1 MRPMRCDP
9 RRATARS
16 SMTRMSERGPDG
28 AALHRPGLA
37 NSVLTLAH
45 SPVARPLHHR
55 ARVRPF
61 LVLSMTALLALPAAG
76 CIIPPS
82 LSVDVQDAGVDSPPS
97 ITSVR
102 SDLQELPE
110 PGPIL
115 FQANPNSSGQS
126 LNLTLLDTDLNDTLY
141 AQIYVDYTVQQP
153 TPARSVCTPAS
164 ATGTATRTST
174 CPLAGLCLA
183 ADVGVDRLM
192 EIVVFDR
199 EVLTVG
205 SPTFKAIP
213 AGGQSTAR
221 TYILKC
227 TS

>member
-1 MRPMRCDP
+1 MRPMRCDV
-9 RRATARS
+9 RRATVRG
-16 SMTRMSERGPDG
+16 SMTRMSELGPGATAIYRRGF
-28 AALHRPGLA
+28 A
-37 NSVLTLAH
+37 NSVMALAR

-55 ARVRPF
+55 ARVQP
-61 LVLSMTALLALPAAG
+61 LVVLSMNALFGWLAAG

-126 LNLTLLDTDLNDTLY
+126 LNLTLLDTDINDTLY

-213 AGGQSTAR
+213 AGGQSTTR

>member
-1 MRPMRCDP
+1 MRHPMRCDRSRAI
-9 RRATARS
+9 RRRP
-16 SMTRMSERGPDG
+16 MTEMSGPC
-28 AALHRPGLA
+28 
-37 NSVLTLAH
+37 TLALAAVG
-45 SPVARPLHHR
+45 PNPAIARTQRAMARAVHLR
-55 ARVRPF
+55 ARVGVMF
-61 LVLSMTALLALPAAG
+61 SSIVLTAG

-82 LSVDVQDAGVDSPPS
+82 LSVDVQDAGIDSPPS

-110 PGPIL
+110 PGPVL

-126 LNLTLLDTDLNDTLY
+126 LNLALLDTDINDTLY

-153 TPARSVCTPAS
+153 TAARSVCTPAS

-183 ADVGVDRLM
+183 SDVGVDRLM

-213 AGGQSTAR
+213 AGGQSTTR

>member
-1 MRPMRCDP
+1 MRHPMRCDAS
-9 RRATARS
+9 RCDRSRANLRG
-16 SMTRMSERGPDG
+16 SMTWMSEPGP
-28 AALHRPGLA
+28 AAAAPPRA
-37 NSVLTLAH
+37 NSAMPLGRSALAR
-45 SPVARPLHHR
+45 ALHHR
-55 ARVRPF
+55 ARVG
-61 LVLSMTALLALPAAG
+61 VLLFTIVWAAG

-82 LSVDVQDAGVDSPPS
+82 LSVDVQDAGIDSPPS

-110 PGPIL
+110 PGPVL

-126 LNLTLLDTDLNDTLY
+126 LNLALLDTDINDTLY

-164 ATGTATRTST
+164 TTGTATRTST

-213 AGGQSTAR
+213 AGGQSTTR